1 MCDAYPGAA
10 DRILPRHARGV
21 SGGVEARTAL
31 WRSRGMQALIG
42 VTVLGFASYC
52 LTLASLPVYAVA
64 GGAPESTAGIVTAVL
79 LAVTIVGQ
87 TAVPALSR
95 RFGVAPVLV
104 TGLLAMG
111 LPAPFYVLDDGLAWI
126 CALSAVRGAGFAVL
140 TVLGATLAARVAP
153 PERRGE
159 SIGLYGLAIA
169 IPNLVA
175 VPAGAALV
183 LDGHVGWLSW
193 LAASPVLGL
202 FLVPLLTRSVAP
214 EPAAGPAGSGRTAVL
229 AALVPSVVLFVVT
242 MAGGGLVTFLP
253 IERPD
258 GVLATVALL
267 VFGVTGAVTRWR
279 AGMLADRLGT
289 GLLLPLAVAVAAV
302 GLIGT
307 AVGLGAGAGW
317 LLTGAA
323 VFGAGFGAAQ
333 NLTLVAAFARAGE
346 GGTTTASAMWNASF
360 DAGMAT
366 GALVLGFVAAGI
378 GLDWTYVVVAALL
391 AAAVPLASAAAR
403 VAVHS

>member
-1 MCDAYPGAA
+1 
-10 DRILPRHARGV
+10 V
-21 SGGVEARTAL
+21 V
-31 WRSRGMQALIG
+31 
-42 VTVLGFASYC
+42 
-52 LTLASLPVYAVA
+52 
-64 GGAPESTAGIVTAVL
+64 
-79 LAVTIVGQ
+79 
-87 TAVPALSR
+87 
-95 RFGVAPVLV
+95 
-104 TGLLAMG
+104 
-111 LPAPFYVLDDGLAWI
+111 
-126 CALSAVRGAGFAVL
+126 
-140 TVLGATLAARVAP
+140 GATLAARVAP

-169 IPNLVA
+169 VPNLVA

-183 LDGHVGWLSW
+183 LDGHVAWLSW

-202 FLVPLLTRSVAP
+202 FLVPLLVRSVAP
-214 EPAAGPAGSGRTAVL
+214 QPPPGPVGSGRAAVR
-229 AALVPSVVLFVVT
+229 AALAPSIVLFVVT

-267 VFGVTGAVTRWR
+267 VFGVTGAATRWR
-279 AGMLADRLGT
+279 AGLLADRLGSR
-289 GLLLPLAVAVAAV
+289 LLLPLSLVVAAV
-302 GLIGT
+302 GLGVTAIGL
-307 AVGLGAGAGW
+307 ASGAAW
-317 LLTGAA
+317 LLIGAA

-333 NLTLVAAFARAGE
+333 NLTLLAAFARAGE

-378 GLDWTYVVVAALL
+378 GLDRAYVVVAALL

-403 VAVHS
+403 VALRS